1 MVAILP
7 ITWLH
12 VFYLCLVI
20 AVVLS
25 MVYRRDTAMV
35 CTWSILILGF
45 GATGSFITAIRG
57 LFYAFIYTCEQLLG
71 LILVIAVVVAMAEIF
86 QRSGVNET
94 LIAPFR
100 PLIRNRYVGF
110 WTLGLTI
117 FLFSLFFWPSP
128 AIALVGALL
137 LPAARRAGM
146 TPLAVAIVFNLFGHG
161 FALSG
166 DYVIQGTPRLT
177 AQAVRLPIDQ
187 VMSASLPLVVVM
199 GLVTTGVAY
208 WLLHRSH
215 KEEGIIS
222 YHPVEQITFV
232 TPMKKSWRV
241 LFAVLVAVFFVFDI
255 GMMMLYNVQAEEATA
270 LIMGTSLLLLSICHL
285 LHNPRHALKQTTEHL
300 ISGSRFALRIFVPV
314 IPIASFFYLGGQL
327 FFQLYGRVLPAGSK
341 GLIYDWG
348 VLLTQAG
355 SMLPEVGVL
364 VITGMGIIS
373 GLDGSGYAGISL
385 IGQLSHLFATSSA
398 ETAILSAWGQIVSI
412 WIGGGTIVPWALLP
426 AAAICG
432 VDPLTVA
439 KRNLLPVAI
448 GFAVT
453 AVFVVIWLHLL

>member
-1 MVAILP
+1 MI
-7 ITWLH
+7 
-12 VFYLCLVI
+12 
-20 AVVLS
+20 
-25 MVYRRDTAMV
+25 YRRDTAMV
-35 CTWSILILGF
+35 CTLAIFILGF
-45 GATGSFITAIRG
+45 SATGSFVPALRG
-57 LFYAFIYTCEQLLG
+57 LFHAFFYTCEQLLG
-71 LILVIAVVVAMAEIF
+71 LILVIAVVVAMAEVF

-100 PLIRNRYVGF
+100 PLIRNRLVGF

-117 FLFSLFFWPSP
+117 FVFSLFFWPSP

-137 LPAARRAGM
+137 LPAARQAGM
-146 TPLAVAIVFNLFGHG
+146 TPLTVAVVFNLFGHG

-166 DYVIQGTPRLT
+166 DYIIQGTPKLT

-187 VMSASLPLVVVM
+187 IMSASLPLVVVM
-199 GLVTTGVAY
+199 GVVTTGVAY
-208 WLLHRSH
+208 WLLNRPNR
-215 KEEGIIS
+215 EEEIITS
-222 YHPVEQITFV
+222 HPVEQTAV
-232 TPMKKSWRV
+232 VSPMKSSWRFFFS
-241 LFAVLVAVFFVFDI
+241 LLVALFFLLDI
-255 GMMMLYNVQAEEATA
+255 GLMVMYNVQGEEATA
-270 LIMGTSLLLLSICHL
+270 LIMGTSLLLLILCNL
-285 LHNPRHALKQTTEHL
+285 LHDPRYALKQTTEHL

-314 IPIASFFYLGGQL
+314 IPIASFFYLGGNL
-327 FFQLYGRVLPAGSK
+327 FFQLYGQVLPAGSK

-355 SMLPEVGVL
+355 TILPEIGVL

-385 IGQLSHLFATSSA
+385 IGQLAHLFATSSM

-453 AVFVVIWLHLL
+453 SLVTVIWLHLI